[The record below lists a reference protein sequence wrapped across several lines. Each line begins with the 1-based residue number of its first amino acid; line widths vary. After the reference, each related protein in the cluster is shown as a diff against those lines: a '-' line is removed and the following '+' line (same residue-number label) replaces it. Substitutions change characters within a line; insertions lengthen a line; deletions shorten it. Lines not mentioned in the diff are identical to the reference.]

1 MYGDNAVFAIAAY
14 NAGAGNV
21 NKWRK
26 RFAGLQ
32 QDEFI
37 ESIPFGETRDY
48 VKKVLAAAE
57 IYQALYRLDAPEA
70 PPMEAEKNIESAS
83 PETLTQLTPQP

>member
-1 MYGDNAVFAIAAY
+1 M
-14 NAGAGNV
+14 
-21 NKWRK
+21 
-26 RFAGLQ
+26 Q

-57 IYQALYRLDAPEA
+57 IYQALYRLDAPKA
-70 PPMEAEKNIESAS
+70 PSPMEAEKTMDSAP
-83 PETLTQLTPQP
+83 PETVTQLAPQP